1 MRMSDWS
8 SDVCSSDLV
17 AQRVAPL
24 PAQRPP
30 DRAPRQRFGANGHL
44 DHLTQCGGYF
54 YVARAGRHAPAR
66 RSFRRACI
74 EIAGPAG
81 CGPKPPR
88 IALGKADCIAQF
100 DRAEGTYEKMG
111 GAGVI
116 EIAQQDRKS
125 TRLNSSH

>member
-1 MRMSDWS
+1 MRISDWS
-8 SDVCSSDLV
+8 SDVCSSDL
-17 AQRVAPL
+17 
-24 PAQRPP
+24 
-30 DRAPRQRFGANGHL
+30 GHL

-88 IALGKADCIAQF
+88 LALGKAVCIAQF
-100 DRAEGTYEKMG
+100 DRAEGAYEKMG
-111 GAGVI
+111 GAGERGRASWVDSGG
-116 EIAQQDRKS
+116 EYGEMRGADVTRKKQ
-125 TRLNSSH
+125 